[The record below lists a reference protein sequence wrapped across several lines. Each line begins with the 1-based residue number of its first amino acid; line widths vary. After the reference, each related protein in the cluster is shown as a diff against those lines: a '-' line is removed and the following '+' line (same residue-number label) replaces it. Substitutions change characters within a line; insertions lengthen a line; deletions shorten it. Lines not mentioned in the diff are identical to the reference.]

1 MRMRKFLFFVPA
13 ALYYALIFILSS
25 LRVKVQVS
33 LPFLDKGLHLVEF
46 TLLGF
51 LLSFGFFLSF
61 GSSVRVKSVFTL
73 ASGILLGCLDELHQ
87 YFVPERSF
95 EVLDIVADSIGI
107 IIGLIAFYYLTRTNR
122 GKVISES
129 LEKMGQ

>member
-25 LRVKVQVS
+25 LRVKGQVS